1 MGVSSELRRG
11 LAAITNRLNMDHIGT
26 MLGPDS
32 TVMNNVEIML
42 GPDRDKADH
51 EHIGTGR
58 QGPYR
63 D

>member
-42 GPDRDKADH
+42 GPDRD
-51 EHIGTGR
+51 
-58 QGPYR
+58 
-63 D
+63 